1 MIYTLK
7 KNGFQKNSFN
17 KNELIKLKKIK
28 KQILKVSQK
37 IAKCKSLTLEKFHLL
52 PESSINFNDMKLN
65 IIKEI
70 NNKKYGL
77 EIFKILKRSLIDF
90 FGPDIAGQRG
100 INLVIQKPND
110 PNFVTLH
117 KDSPPNSP
125 YELVVWLP
133 LVNCKNTNGF
143 KLLSIKKSK
152 ILEKMFLKKN
162 NEKEYLNFAKKNAIN
177 MEVKFGEFLVFWTR
191 VYHYAGM
198 NKEKSTR
205 WSLNLRY
212 KNLFSPYGMKGYLDY
227 FEPKNFSQVTS
238 LSFDL

>member
-1 MIYTLK
+1 MLYTLK
-7 KNGFQKNSFN
+7 KDGFQKNYFN

-28 KQILKVSQK
+28 EGILKDSKK
-37 IAKCKSLTLEKFHLL
+37 IVKCKNLTLEKFHLFT
-52 PESSINFNDMKLN
+52 ESSMNFNDIKLN

-70 NNKKYGL
+70 NKKKYAL
-77 EIFKILKRSLIDF
+77 EIFNILKRSLIDF
-90 FGPDIAGQRG
+90 FGPDIAGQKG

-110 PNFVTLH
+110 SNFVTLH

-125 YELVVWLP
+125 YELVLWLP
-133 LVNCKNTNGF
+133 LVNCKQTNGF
-143 KLLSIKKSK
+143 KLVPIKKSK

-162 NEKEYLNFAKKNAIN
+162 NEKKCLNFARKNAIN
-177 MEVKFGEFLVFWTR
+177 METNFGEYLVFWTR